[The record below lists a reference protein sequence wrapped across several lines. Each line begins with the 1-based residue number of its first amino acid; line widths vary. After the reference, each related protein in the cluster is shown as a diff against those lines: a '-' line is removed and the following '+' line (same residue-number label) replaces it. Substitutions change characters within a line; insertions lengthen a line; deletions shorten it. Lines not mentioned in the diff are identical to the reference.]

1 MSTYSEKKMDYTT
14 ISKELTY
21 EDTESK
27 SVDGLQLFQMLQ
39 KYADDSMAKTEVTQL
54 LHRRRCKQQ
63 QQQNAI
69 QRRLDHRHETI
80 GQCYEGRE
88 AEVHPV

>member
-1 MSTYSEKKMDYTT
+1 MLGGTRSDLASTVRIEDLRRTMSTYSEKKMDYTT

-39 KYADDSMAKTEVTQL
+39 KYADDSMARTEITQL
-54 LHRRRCKQQ
+54 LESDSDFMR
-63 QQQNAI
+63 
-69 QRRLDHRHETI
+69 
-80 GQCYEGRE
+80 
-88 AEVHPV
+88 

>member
-39 KYADDSMAKTEVTQL
+39 KYADDSMAKTEITQL
-54 LHRRRCKQQ
+54 LESDSDFM
-63 QQQNAI
+63 
-69 QRRLDHRHETI
+69 LDFKSKLEEMSI
-80 GQCYEGRE
+80 EKE
-88 AEVHPV
+88 K